1 MTPPNDGHD
10 GKPGKG
16 GNGKGGKKGKGGK
29 APTLRSLIRS
39 LMGGPAGAV
48 DPQAIA
54 QAQKAAADL
63 RYDPMQK
70 VLQGQV
76 RASKQQTKR
85 DQQYYKQYLNQV
97 KNLQQGTADVYAGAN
112 QQLAQA
118 QAQATGGDALLTAII
133 GQQRGENAQ
142 MLGGSAQGAINP
154 LAQAQSVR
162 ATNSLNNQARV
173 IGQGAAQGAYMV
185 DQKRIGRRGKLE
197 QRFTD
202 QARTTDAKNKI
213 VDLLREKGDYISSLY
228 RDDQDAMRAFLLDLM
243 NTRQA
248 QKDANRSYKL
258 DKKAA
263 NSSSSSSSG
272 SSGGSS
278 SSGGGEGDARDQRQD
293 NKKMRQDARALLKS
307 YTGKPDKAKAF
318 KYLVKNGIDPRIA
331 RTVLN
336 AWIKAHD
343 SDYPQ
348 SPW

>member
-1 MTPPNDGHD
+1 MTPPNNGHD

-16 GNGKGGKKGKGGK
+16 GNKGGGKNKDGKGGGK

-48 DPQAIA
+48 DPEAIA

-133 GQQRGENAQ
+133 GQQRGQNAQ

-162 ATNSLNNQARV
+162 ATNALNNQARV
-173 IGQGAAQGAYMV
+173 IGQGAAQGAYMI

-272 SSGGSS
+272 DN
-278 SSGGGEGDARDQRQD
+278 GGEGDARDQRQD

-331 RTVLN
+331 RTVLD

-343 SDYPQ
+343 DGDYPQ